1 MIKYYEHYSLRLVKC
16 QYLFLRTLLIF
27 IDPED
32 PNLLH
37 ADCSGSENLDFHVH
51 RVGGGHQIRFVEETY
66 AALSIRSS
74 RLMHGFFLSSD
85 DSYAWDIYSFA
96 YMIIVISVK
105 RLDCKFVWL
114 IKTFQPS
121 PFKEWWRVIKWYLCL
136 CMRSSVC
143 TSVHLSEILCPL
155 NNF

>member
-85 DSYAWDIYSFA
+85 DSYAWVIYSFVYA
-96 YMIIVISVK
+96 PDIRRTFE
-105 RLDCKFVWL
+105 RLHWFNSNLVCWYTIWVTIYWFLTELWAFLFTWCFLSQWRDLIVWL
-114 IKTFQPS
+114 I
-121 PFKEWWRVIKWYLCL
+121 
-136 CMRSSVC
+136 
-143 TSVHLSEILCPL
+143 
-155 NNF
+155 